1 MNFIHY
7 IFASLF
13 CVSASAQDSI
23 PEYPKDYFG
32 SPLEVPFLLAGN
44 YGEPRP
50 AHFHMG
56 MDIRTMEKEGLSVY
70 AMADGY
76 VSRIGVSPYGY
87 GNVLYITYL
96 NGFTSVYGHLQRFNA
111 PITAIVR
118 KEQNAKEQ
126 FAVDITLKPYEFP
139 VAKGDLVAYSG
150 NTGASGG
157 PHMHF
162 EIRDVLERTINPL
175 NFGFRSDDH
184 VAPTMGA
191 IKVYPMGDKKYSTEA
206 YRTSAILTDS
216 GYWIKAGLQKVNAAA
231 VAISVN
237 TFDRMDEKVH
247 TVCPYDLK
255 EYDGDVLIFEYTV
268 DRISFDNI
276 RYIIAQVDYPIFM
289 KEGSRAFQKCF
300 VERNNTMP
308 GFYHNVKNR
317 GIIDL
322 SDGRVHHIRVEATDH
337 EGNKSTLHTLL
348 QFDPA
353 STAFKAAPNHY
364 MKVLLPEGDN
374 AISGD
379 GFNATIPGKFLLDS
393 VFINY
398 SATAPTIAT
407 PGIFSNIVKIGD
419 YYDLLGPFKL
429 SIKSLNLPASLK
441 DKALIVWK
449 NTGRGTVGRGGK
461 WDGDMFTTDSREF
474 GTYYIV
480 VDTTAPKITPVN
492 IIKGKNMRG
501 LKYITFT
508 IRDNLSGI
516 AEYHGYLDG
525 KWQLMELD
533 GKTGILRMEMPA
545 GLKTGEHS
553 FKLVVSDDRNNVSEY
568 STTFI
573 Y

>member
-1 MNFIHY
+1 MNFLNH
-7 IFASLF
+7 IFYTLF
-13 CVSASAQDSI
+13 CISASAQDSI
-23 PEYPKDYFG
+23 PVYPKDCFG
-32 SPLEVPFLLAGN
+32 SPLDVPFLLAGN

-56 MDIRTMEKEGLSVY
+56 MDIRTQEKEGLNVY

-96 NGFTSVYGHLQRFNA
+96 NGFTSVYGHLQRFNGS
-111 PITAIVR
+111 ITDIVR
-118 KEQNAKEQ
+118 KEQNAKEE
-126 FAVDITLKPYEFP
+126 FAVDMTLKPFEFP
-139 VAKGDLVAYSG
+139 VKKGELVAYSG

-175 NFGFRSDDH
+175 DFGFHSDDH
-184 VAPTMGA
+184 VAPSIAA
-191 IKVYPMGDKKYSTEA
+191 IKLYPMGGKKYSTDP
-206 YRTSAILTDS
+206 YRTPVIPTDS
-216 GYWIKAGLQKVNAAA
+216 GYRLKTGPQKVNAQA
-231 VAISVN
+231 VCISVN
-237 TFDRMDEKVH
+237 TYDRMDEKVH

-255 EYDGDVLIFEYTV
+255 EYDGDSLIFEYTV
-268 DRISFDNI
+268 NRISFDNI

-289 KEGSRAFQKCF
+289 KEGNRAFQKCF

-317 GIIDL
+317 GIVDL
-322 SDGRVHHIRVEATDH
+322 SNGDIHHIRVEATDH
-337 EGNKSTLHTLL
+337 EGNRSILHALL
-348 QFDPA
+348 QYDPA
-353 STAFKAAPNHY
+353 SIAFKPAPNHY
-364 MKVLLPEGDN
+364 MKVLLPDGDN
-374 AISGD
+374 TISGD
-379 GFNATIPGKFLLDS
+379 GFAATVPGRYLLDT

-398 SATAPTIAT
+398 SSTPATIAT
-407 PGIFSNIVKIGD
+407 PGVFSNIIKIGD
-419 YYDLLGPFKL
+419 YYDLLGYFKL
-429 SIKSLNLPASLK
+429 SIKPVNLPACLK

-449 NTGRGTVGRGGK
+449 NSTGGTAGRGGK
-461 WDGDMFTTDSREF
+461 WEGDMLTAESREF

-501 LKYITFT
+501 FRYISVA

-525 KWQLMELD
+525 KWQLMALD
-533 GKTGILRMEMPA
+533 GKTGILRMEFPA
-545 GLKTGEHS
+545 SLSPGEHT
-553 FKLVVSDDRNNVSEY
+553 FKLVVSDDKNNSAEY